1 MKHSLADELFAAVMR
16 LGPDETDEVV
26 RRMRPL
32 KHMSDYKFDNYGGY
46 GAGIKFLE
54 TLSIW
59 LEQFN
64 DDEREVAIEFIQKEL
79 VFLSD
84 REIQH
89 ALSLA
94 YPDLIRPN
102 LMRRAAEELGVDP
115 WRISTVLESLEFRV
129 LQRRT
134 MFLGLADG
142 ARLDQF
148 RRANRALVHDQFCV
162 TAEPPNRVAKGFRKD
177 LKKWLEDAGSDAE
190 ATFCHFVLIDDFT
203 GSGFTALRQ
212 GENGDWSG
220 KLFHVRNALEDLVAS
235 EIAAAD
241 YTVDVIIYTASA
253 GAEGVLKQKLAMAGF
268 SNWRLSVVQVI
279 PNSHLVD
286 PSSRFA
292 DLCRAHHDPVVD
304 DKIKADAASPTAA
317 LGFRDSRLPLVLS
330 HNTPNNSVGVL
341 WENTVDDPKSTKR
354 FSPLFPRHER
364 HKADR

>member
-1 MKHSLADELFAAVMR
+1 MKHALADELFAAVMR
-16 LGPDETDEVV
+16 LGPEETDEVV
-26 RRMRPL
+26 RQMRPL
-32 KHMSDYKFDNYGGY
+32 KHMSDYKFDSYGGY

-59 LEQFN
+59 LEQF
-64 DDEREVAIEFIQKEL
+64 DDAEREVAINFIQREL

-94 YPDLIRPN
+94 YPDLVRPN
-102 LMRRAAEELGVDP
+102 LMRRAAIELGVDP

-162 TAEPPNRVAKGFRKD
+162 TAEPPKRVAEGFRKD
-177 LKKWLEDAGSDAE
+177 LKKWLGDAGSNVE
-190 ATFCHFVLIDDFT
+190 PTFCHFVLIDDFT

-212 GENGDWSG
+212 DENGEWSG
-220 KLFHVRNALEDLVAS
+220 KLYHVRNALDDLVTNS
-235 EIAAAD
+235 IAAAD
-241 YTVDVIIYTASA
+241 YTVDVVIYTASA
-253 GAEGVLKQKLAMAGF
+253 KAEEVLRDQLAKAGLDR
-268 SNWRLSVVQVI
+268 WRLSVVQVI

-286 PSSRFA
+286 EDSRFA

-317 LGFRDSRLPLVLS
+317 LGFRGSRLPLVLS

-341 WENTVDDPKSTKR
+341 WENTVDDPKSTKK

>member
-1 MKHSLADELFAAVMR
+1 MKHALADELFAAVMH
-16 LGPDETDEVV
+16 LGPDETDELV
-26 RRMRPL
+26 RRIRPL
-32 KHMSDYKFDNYGGY
+32 KHMSDYKFDSYGGY

-59 LEQFN
+59 LEQF
-64 DDEREVAIEFIQKEL
+64 DEGERDIAIDFIRNKL

-94 YPDLIRPN
+94 YPDLVRPN
-102 LMRRAAEELGVDP
+102 LIRRAAVQLGVDP
-115 WRISTVLESLEFRV
+115 WRITTVLDSLEFRV

-162 TAEPPNRVAKGFRKD
+162 TAEPPDRVAQGFRKD
-177 LKKWLEDAGSDAE
+177 LVKWLEDAGSDAE
-190 ATFCHFVLIDDFT
+190 GTFCHFVLIDDFT

-212 GENGDWSG
+212 GADGAWSG
-220 KLFHVRNALEDLVAS
+220 KLFHVKNALDQLVGAG
-235 EIAAAD
+235 IAAAD
-241 YTVDVIIYTASA
+241 YTVDVVIYTASA
-253 GAEGVLKQKLAMAGF
+253 KAEDALRDQLAKAGF
-268 SNWRLSVVQVI
+268 DDWELSVVQVI

-286 PSSRFA
+286 TDSDFA

-304 DKIKADAASPTAA
+304 DKIKADAASPPAA

-341 WENTVDDPKSTKR
+341 WENTVDDPKSTKK

>member
-1 MKHSLADELFAAVMR
+1 MKHALADELFAAVMR
-16 LGPDETDEVV
+16 LGPEQTDELV
-26 RRMRPL
+26 RRIRPL
-32 KHMSDYKFDNYGGY
+32 RHMSDYKFDSYGGY

-59 LEQFN
+59 LDQFEEH
-64 DDEREVAIEFIQKEL
+64 ERDVAIDFIQNEL

-94 YPDLIRPN
+94 YPDLVRPD
-102 LMRRAAEELGVDP
+102 LIRRAAAERAVEP
-115 WRISTVLESLEFRV
+115 WRITTVLESLEFRV

-148 RRANRALVHDQFCV
+148 RRANQALVHDQFCV
-162 TAEPPNRVAKGFRKD
+162 TAEPPPRIAKGLCKD
-177 LKKWLEDAGSDAE
+177 LAQSLEALGSDAE
-190 ATFCHFVLIDDFT
+190 ATFCHFVLVDDFT

-212 GENGDWSG
+212 DDDGNWSG
-220 KLFHVRNALEDLVAS
+220 KLFHVKNALDQLVKDG
-235 EIAAAD
+235 IAAAH
-241 YTVDVIIYTASA
+241 YTVDVVVYTASA
-253 GAEGVLKQKLAMAGF
+253 KAESALREQLANAGF
-268 SNWRLSVVQVI
+268 RNWKLSVVQII
-279 PNSHLVD
+279 PNSHLVATD
-286 PSSRFA
+286 SEFA
-292 DLCRAHHDPVVD
+292 DLCRAHHDPIVD

-341 WENTVDDPKSTKR
+341 WENTVDDPKSTKK

>member
-1 MKHSLADELFAAVMR
+1 MKHALADELFAAVMR
-16 LGPDETDEVV
+16 LGPEKTDELV
-26 RRMRPL
+26 RRIRPL
-32 KHMSDYKFDNYGGY
+32 RHMSDYKFDSYGGY
-46 GAGIKFLE
+46 GPGIKFLE
-54 TLSIW
+54 MLSIW
-59 LEQFN
+59 LDQF
-64 DDEREVAIEFIQKEL
+64 DERERDVAIDFIQNEL

-94 YPDLIRPN
+94 YPDLVRPD
-102 LMRRAAEELGVDP
+102 LIRRAAEELGVDP

-162 TAEPPNRVAKGFRKD
+162 TAEPPSRVANGLRTD
-177 LKKWLEDAGSDAE
+177 LQKSLELLGSDAE
-190 ATFCHFVLIDDFT
+190 RTFCHFVLIDDFT

-212 GENGDWSG
+212 AGDGTWSG
-220 KLFHVRNALEDLVAS
+220 KLYHVKTALDKLVTDR
-235 EIAAAD
+235 IAAEN
-241 YTVDVIIYTASA
+241 YTVDVVIYTAAAKAEVALRDQLAKA
-253 GAEGVLKQKLAMAGF
+253 GLTNWKLA
-268 SNWRLSVVQVI
+268 VVQAI
-279 PNSHLVD
+279 PDSHLVD
-286 PSSRFA
+286 TDSEFA

-304 DKIKADAASPTAA
+304 DKIKTDAASPTAA

-341 WENTVDDPKSTKR
+341 WENTVDDPHSTRR

>member
-1 MKHSLADELFAAVMR
+1 MKHALADELFAAVMD
-16 LGPDETDEVV
+16 LGPEETDELV
-26 RRMRPL
+26 RRIRPL
-32 KHMSDYKFDNYGGY
+32 KHMSDYKFDSYGGY

-64 DDEREVAIEFIQKEL
+64 DDEREVAIDFIQKKL

-94 YPDLIRPN
+94 YPDLVRPN
-102 LMRRAAEELGVDP
+102 LIRRAAKEIGVNP
-115 WRISTVLESLEFRV
+115 WRITTVLESLEFRV

-162 TAEPPNRVAKGFRKD
+162 TAEPPARVAMGFRTD
-177 LKKWLEDAGSDAE
+177 LKKWLAEAGSDTE

-212 GENGDWSG
+212 DDDGAWSG
-220 KLFHVRNALEDLVAS
+220 KLFHVKNALDHLVKDG
-235 EIAAAD
+235 IAAAD
-241 YTVDVIIYTASA
+241 YTVDVVIYTASA
-253 GAEGVLKQKLAMAGF
+253 KAEEALRDQLVKAGF
-268 SNWRLSVVQVI
+268 NNWQLSVVQVI
-279 PNSHLVD
+279 PYSHLVD
-286 PSSRFA
+286 PDSKFA

-304 DKIKADAASPTAA
+304 DKVKADAASPPAA

-341 WENTVDDPKSTKR
+341 WENTVDDPKSTKK

>member
-1 MKHSLADELFAAVMR
+1 MKHALADELFAAVMR
-16 LGPDETDEVV
+16 LGPEQTDELV
-26 RRMRPL
+26 RRIRPL
-32 KHMSDYKFDNYGGY
+32 RHMSDYKFDSYGGY

-59 LEQFN
+59 LDQFN
-64 DDEREVAIEFIQKEL
+64 EHERDVAIDFVQNKL

-94 YPDLIRPN
+94 YPDMVRPDLI
-102 LMRRAAEELGVDP
+102 RRAAAELGVAP
-115 WRISTVLESLEFRV
+115 WRITSVLDSLEFRV

-162 TAEPPNRVAKGFRKD
+162 TAEPPPRVAKGLRNEL
-177 LKKWLEDAGSDAE
+177 LKSLELLGSHAE
-190 ATFCHFVLIDDFT
+190 GTFCHFVLIDDFT
-203 GSGFTALRQ
+203 GSGYTALRQ
-212 GENGDWSG
+212 EDNGTWSG
-220 KLFHVRNALEDLVAS
+220 KLYHVKTALDQLVKDG
-235 EIAAAD
+235 IAAAD
-241 YTVDVIIYTASA
+241 YTVDVVIYTASEK
-253 GAEGVLKQKLAMAGF
+253 AEAALRKQLAKAGF
-268 SNWRLSVVQVI
+268 KTWKLSVVQVI

-286 PSSRFA
+286 TDSEFA
-292 DLCRAHHDPVVD
+292 DLCRAHHDPVAD
-304 DKIKADAASPTAA
+304 DKIMTDAASPTAA

-341 WENTVDDPKSTKR
+341 WENTVDNPKSAKK

>member
-1 MKHSLADELFAAVMR
+1 MKHALADELFAAVMH
-16 LGPDETDEVV
+16 LGPEETDELV

-32 KHMSDYKFDNYGGY
+32 KHMSDYKFDSYGGY

-59 LEQFN
+59 LEQF
-64 DDEREVAIEFIQKEL
+64 DEGERDVAIDFIRNKL
-79 VFLSD
+79 VYLSD

-94 YPDLIRPN
+94 YPDLVRPN
-102 LMRRAAEELGVDP
+102 LIRRAAAELGVDP
-115 WRISTVLESLEFRV
+115 WRITMVLESVEFRV
-129 LQRRT
+129 LQRRA

-162 TAEPPNRVAKGFRKD
+162 TAEPPSRVAQGFRKD
-177 LKKWLEDAGSDAE
+177 LVKWLEDAGSDAE
-190 ATFCHFVLIDDFT
+190 GTFCHFVLIDDFT

-212 GENGDWSG
+212 GDDGTWSG
-220 KLFHVRNALEDLVAS
+220 KLFHVKNALDQLVQAG
-235 EIAAAD
+235 IAAAD
-241 YTVDVIIYTASA
+241 YTVDVVIYTASA
-253 GAEGVLKQKLAMAGF
+253 KAEDALRDQLSKAGF
-268 SNWRLSVVQVI
+268 DNWGLSVVQVI
-279 PNSHLVD
+279 PTSHLVD
-286 PSSRFA
+286 TDSAFA

-304 DKIKADAASPTAA
+304 DKIKADAASPPAA

-341 WENTVDDPKSTKR
+341 WENTVDDPKSTKK
-354 FSPLFPRHER
+354 FIPLFPRHER

>member
-1 MKHSLADELFAAVMR
+1 MKHALADELFAAVMR
-16 LGPDETDEVV
+16 LGPEKTDELV
-26 RRMRPL
+26 RQIRPL
-32 KHMSDYKFDNYGGY
+32 RHMSDYKFDSYGGY

-59 LEQFN
+59 LDQF
-64 DDEREVAIEFIQKEL
+64 DERERDIAIDFIQNDL
-79 VFLSD
+79 IFLSD

-89 ALSLA
+89 SLALA
-94 YPDLIRPN
+94 YPDMVRPDLI
-102 LMRRAAEELGVDP
+102 RRAAAEIGVDP
-115 WRISTVLESLEFRV
+115 WRVATVLESLEFRV

-162 TAEPPNRVAKGFRKD
+162 TAEPPPRVAKGLRDD
-177 LKKWLEDAGSDAE
+177 LLKSLELLGSDAD
-190 ATFCHFVLIDDFT
+190 ASFCHFVLIDDFT

-212 GENGDWSG
+212 KDDGTWSG
-220 KLFHVRNALEDLVAS
+220 KLHHVKTALDQLVES
-235 EIAAAD
+235 GIAAAD
-241 YTVDVIIYTASA
+241 YTVDVVIYTASEK
-253 GAEGVLKQKLAMAGF
+253 AEGALRDQIAIAGF
-268 SNWRLSVVQVI
+268 KNWKLSVVQLI

-286 PSSRFA
+286 TDSKFA
-292 DLCRAHHDPVVD
+292 DLCRAHHDPAVD
-304 DKIKADAASPTAA
+304 DKIKTDAESPTAA

-341 WENTVDDPKSTKR
+341 WENTAEDPKSTKK